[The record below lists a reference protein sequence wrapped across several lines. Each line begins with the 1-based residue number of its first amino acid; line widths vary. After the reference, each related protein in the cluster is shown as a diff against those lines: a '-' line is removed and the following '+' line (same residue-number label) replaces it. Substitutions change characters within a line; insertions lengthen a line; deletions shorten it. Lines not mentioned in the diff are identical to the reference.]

1 MIARPYYLDQL
12 RRWREKDVIKV
23 VSGIRRCGKSTLLS
37 MFRDELLKSGVSQDH
52 IISLNLE
59 GIEGIDITEGR
70 QLLQYFAQRLQPQ
83 GMNYIF
89 IDEVQ
94 QVEHF
99 EKAVDALYVQENCDV
114 YVTGSNSRLLSG
126 ELATLLSGRYVEIR
140 MQPLSFAEYVSAHDG
155 MSPERLYRQYLTGSS
170 FPYAS
175 MLSDEKD
182 VHQYLSG
189 IYDTVILKDIIGRR
203 RLPDVTLLKKITRF
217 LFDNIGN
224 PCSTKKIADTLTSMG
239 SKTSVPTIEHYL
251 AALQDAFL
259 FYRADRYDLKGK
271 DYLKTGGKYYA
282 ADLGL
287 RQMVLGSK
295 PMDAGHMLEN
305 VIYLELLRR
314 YDEVYV
320 GKVDRAEIDF
330 AAVRGGE
337 PSYFQV
343 AYTVTGDG
351 ATLERELLP
360 FKMLRDY
367 YPRYLLTMDL
377 VPRLSHDGIQQI
389 YALDWLLDAG
399 NDGRSFSAG

>member
-1 MIARPYYLDQL
+1 MIQRPFYLDQL

-23 VSGIRRCGKSTLLS
+23 LTGIRRCGKSTLLS
-37 MFRDELLKSGVSQDH
+37 MFRKELRQSGVPEEN

-59 GIEGIDITEGR
+59 GIEGIDITESR
-70 QLLQYFAQRLQPQ
+70 QLLQYFVERLQPH

-114 YVTGSNSRLLSG
+114 YVTGSNSQLLSG

-140 MQPLSFAEYVSAHDG
+140 MHPLSFSEFVSAHPG
-155 MSPERLYRQYLTGSS
+155 TNLERLYPQYLTVSS

-175 MLSDEKD
+175 TLRSVKD
-182 VHQYLSG
+182 VRQYLSG
-189 IYDTVILKDIIGRR
+189 IYDTAILKDIVGRR
-203 RLPDVTLLKKITRF
+203 KLVNQALLKKITRF

-224 PCSTKKIADTLTSMG
+224 PCSAKKIADTLTSMG
-239 SKTSVPTIEHYL
+239 SKTTIPTVENYL
-251 AALQDAFL
+251 GALQDAFL

-271 DYLKTGGKYYA
+271 EYLKTGGKYYA
-282 ADLGL
+282 VDLGL

-314 YDEVYV
+314 YGEVYV
-320 GKVDRAEIDF
+320 GKIGTAEIDF
-330 AAVRGGE
+330 VAMRNGE
-337 PSYFQV
+337 PNYYQV
-343 AYTVTGDG
+343 AYTVIGDDDR
-351 ATLERELLP
+351 TLRRELSPLQAV
-360 FKMLRDY
+360 KDY

-377 VPRLSHDGIQQI
+377 VPHASHEGIQQE
-389 YALDWLLDAG
+389 YVLDWLMGAQVQ
-399 NDGRSFSAG
+399 

>member
-155 MSPERLYRQYLTGSS
+155 MSPERLYRQYL
-170 FPYAS
+170 FRQEHKLIFH
-175 MLSDEKD
+175 LS
-182 VHQYLSG
+182 
-189 IYDTVILKDIIGRR
+189 
-203 RLPDVTLLKKITRF
+203 
-217 LFDNIGN
+217 
-224 PCSTKKIADTLTSMG
+224 
-239 SKTSVPTIEHYL
+239 
-251 AALQDAFL
+251 
-259 FYRADRYDLKGK
+259 
-271 DYLKTGGKYYA
+271 
-282 ADLGL
+282 
-287 RQMVLGSK
+287 
-295 PMDAGHMLEN
+295 
-305 VIYLELLRR
+305 
-314 YDEVYV
+314 
-320 GKVDRAEIDF
+320 
-330 AAVRGGE
+330 
-337 PSYFQV
+337 
-343 AYTVTGDG
+343 
-351 ATLERELLP
+351 
-360 FKMLRDY
+360 
-367 YPRYLLTMDL
+367 
-377 VPRLSHDGIQQI
+377 
-389 YALDWLLDAG
+389 
-399 NDGRSFSAG
+399 

>member
-259 FYRADRYDLKGK
+259 FYQADRYDLKGK